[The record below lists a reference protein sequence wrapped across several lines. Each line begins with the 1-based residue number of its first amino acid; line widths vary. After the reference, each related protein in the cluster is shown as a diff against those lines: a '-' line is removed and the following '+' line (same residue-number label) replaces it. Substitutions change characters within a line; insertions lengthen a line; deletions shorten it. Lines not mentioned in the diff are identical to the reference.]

1 MKLQSYFAAAGSQ
14 AEQTQLDIIANN
26 IANSNTAGYKKDTL
40 YFSSLL
46 ADSEKTDMSQGQIR
60 QTGNNLDVAL
70 SGSGFLSVESSQG
83 TLYTRA
89 GDLAVDAANQLVTQ
103 DGWPVLDQNGKPI
116 KITDT
121 QGVQITDNGQVFD
134 DGNSVGRL
142 QVVDFPAESLKKV
155 GSLYFQPLDP
165 SMQPQQATNCTLR
178 QGALEDANFNAVKE
192 MADLIEVTRNFESY
206 QKTLKSSSNL
216 DSELISKTS
225 G

>member
-46 ADSEKTDMSQGQIR
+46 GESEKTDMSQGQIR
-60 QTGNNLDVAL
+60 QTGSNLDVAL
-70 SGSGFLSVESSQG
+70 SGSGFLSVQSTQG

-89 GDLAVDAANQLVTQ
+89 GDLAVDASNQLVTQ

-116 KITDT
+116 KITDA
-121 QGVQITDNGQVFD
+121 QGLQITGNGQVFD
-134 DGNSVGRL
+134 DGNSVGQL
-142 QVVDFPAESLKKV
+142 QLVDFPAESLKKV
-155 GSLYFQPLDP
+155 GSLYFEPLDP
-165 SMQPQQATNCTLR
+165 TTQPQPAANCTVR
-178 QGALEDANFNAVKE
+178 QGALEDANFNTVKE

-206 QKTLKSSSNL
+206 QKTLKSGSNL